1 MAENTTRISDLPD
14 NIQMTYNTD
23 EPVQNPTYKPMN
35 VHPNPYGNGVT
46 PDVMPQQEHARPP
59 PLSDE
64 QKRML
69 TTSEQTLLPSRDI
82 PMDSVSYQNDE
93 RIQANHIPKPK
104 LTHDYIQ
111 SYQDLENHNLAQHEF
126 QKQREE
132 NISDFFSDIQMP
144 FFVGMLYFIFQ
155 MPLMD
160 TFFSKYFS
168 FLPLYFNDGNL
179 NFYGMLFKAFVFGS
193 CFYGVHKIVSYLI
206 SI

>member
-69 TTSEQTLLPSRDI
+69 IYIRTNPFTITRYSYGFCQLSE
-82 PMDSVSYQNDE
+82 
-93 RIQANHIPKPK
+93 
-104 LTHDYIQ
+104 
-111 SYQDLENHNLAQHEF
+111 
-126 QKQREE
+126 
-132 NISDFFSDIQMP
+132 
-144 FFVGMLYFIFQ
+144 
-155 MPLMD
+155 
-160 TFFSKYFS
+160 
-168 FLPLYFNDGNL
+168 
-179 NFYGMLFKAFVFGS
+179 
-193 CFYGVHKIVSYLI
+193 
-206 SI
+206 